1 MVYILFGPPGSGK
14 GTQAKTLQEELK
26 IPQLSTGDMLR
37 EAIEAVGGDSSTIDL
52 YADAPLSEFI
62 ELVAPN
68 GIRPVFKKT
77 GHIHHKKLPP
87 EEE

>member
-1 MVYILFGPPGSGK
+1 MTNEDNRIK
-14 GTQAKTLQEELK
+14 RQELCGEFWL
-26 IPQLSTGDMLR
+26 DLR
-37 EAIEAVGGDSSTIDL
+37 EAVAKLGGDPPDVEL

-68 GIRPVFKKT
+68 GIRPVFKEE
-77 GHIHHKKLPP
+77 GHINYEELPT

>member
-1 MVYILFGPPGSGK
+1 MTNEDIQIK
-14 GTQAKTLQEELK
+14 RQELCGEFWL
-26 IPQLSTGDMLR
+26 DLR

-68 GIRPVFKKT
+68 GIRPVFKKA

>member
-1 MVYILFGPPGSGK
+1 MTNEDIQIK
-14 GTQAKTLQEELK
+14 RQELCGEFWL
-26 IPQLSTGDMLR
+26 DLR

-68 GIRPVFKKT
+68 GIRPVFKRT
-77 GHIHHKKLPP
+77 GHIQHKKLPP

>member
-1 MVYILFGPPGSGK
+1 MTNEDIQIK
-14 GTQAKTLQEELK
+14 RQELCGEFWL
-26 IPQLSTGDMLR
+26 DLR

-77 GHIHHKKLPP
+77 GHIQHKKLPP

>member
-1 MVYILFGPPGSGK
+1 MQRMTNEDIQIK
-14 GTQAKTLQEELK
+14 RQELCGEFWL
-26 IPQLSTGDMLR
+26 DLR

-77 GHIHHKKLPP
+77 GHIQHKKLPP

>member
-1 MVYILFGPPGSGK
+1 MQRMTNEDIQIK
-14 GTQAKTLQEELK
+14 RQELCGEFWL
-26 IPQLSTGDMLR
+26 DLR

>member
-1 MVYILFGPPGSGK
+1 MTNEDIQIK
-14 GTQAKTLQEELK
+14 RQELCGEFWL
-26 IPQLSTGDMLR
+26 DLR

-52 YADAPLSEFI
+52 YADASLSEFI

-77 GHIHHKKLPP
+77 GHIQHKKLPP

>member
-1 MVYILFGPPGSGK
+1 MTNEEIEIK
-14 GTQAKTLQEELK
+14 RQELCGEFWL
-26 IPQLSTGDMLR
+26 DLR
-37 EAIEAVGGDSSTIDL
+37 EAIEAVGGDPFTIDL

-68 GIRPVFKKT
+68 GIRPVFKRT
-77 GHIHHKKLPP
+77 GHIQHKKLPP